1 MNLGYI
7 MYCYTF
13 KLDMNNYSIT
23 GDKLYSH
30 KLTGDFKQLYIY
42 ITIVIK
48 IT

>member
-13 KLDMNNYSIT
+13 KLDMNAYSIT
-23 GDKLYSH
+23 YDKRDIH
-30 KLTGDFKQLYIY
+30 KLTDFKQLYIY